1 MQDRK
6 LPSICIGLFVLAA
19 KILKKYL
26 CTKVVLMTP
35 LNFKQNV
42 KFRVVL
48 LIFLLQS
55 DSCSNVSEY
64 SVSIS
69 KDMNKILMAKDVF

>member
-1 MQDRK
+1 MR
-6 LPSICIGLFVLAA
+6 
-19 KILKKYL
+19 
-26 CTKVVLMTP
+26 P